1 MTDNKLTSSL
11 SLDSTD
17 FKTQIASINREL
29 RVMESEFRANAA
41 GLGDWSND
49 ASGLEARMK
58 SLNGQIDLQ
67 QKKVNALSDE
77 YGRVADEK
85 GENSKAA
92 QELQIKLNKETET
105 LNKMSNELKNSESKL
120 QGMGEEA
127 DKTGKDV
134 EQLGESEKKAEKD
147 TKSLGSALE
156 GLKNVAA
163 GVGKAVAAVGA
174 AAVGA
179 VAGLATMVVSAS
191 DAAGKLVDLS
201 NQTGI
206 SVEQLQ
212 EMKYVGDQLGVPLET
227 MEKSLTKLTK
237 NMGDASEGTGTAV
250 DAFEKLGISVT
261 NSDGSLRDA
270 RVVYQEAIDALG
282 GMSNETERDAAAMDL
297 FGKSAMDLNPLI
309 KAGADEISAL
319 TEEAHEI
326 GAVMDTE
333 AVEGLESFG
342 DSLASM
348 KAGIQGNLGMIA
360 SAIMPTFQGIVDLG
374 SGYMKEFA
382 GIISGSEGDL
392 STAGPQLGDLL
403 GRIVS
408 DVATKIPN
416 LLQAG
421 LAVIKGLVQAI
432 VDAMP
437 EIIPA
442 VIQIL
447 SSLVGF
453 ITEMAPML
461 VEAAIPL
468 ITEIM
473 AGISEMLPMLIE
485 SAIAIMVTLIEG
497 LTEALPQLIDMIT
510 TLIPA
515 IIDTLISNLPL
526 LIPAALELIIALVNG
541 LIAAVPTLV
550 AYVPEM
556 VVAIFDAFITALP
569 MIADAAVE
577 LIVTLVTGIVDMLP
591 QLATAAQDIIDALVD
606 GIEGLATSLW
616 EAGKN
621 IVNGVWDGI
630 SGAYEDFKSK
640 VSGFFS
646 GIVGAVKDALG
657 IKSPST
663 VFAGIGQNMALGLGF
678 GFMDSLGNVERDIA
692 SAVGSLAPSVSG
704 SLALSGAASGAASG
718 PINITVQAGGYSNM
732 DLDILARTLV
742 RKIERAR
749 R

>member
-11 SLDSTD
+11 SLDSTE
-17 FKTQIASINREL
+17 FKTQISSINREL

-41 GLGDWSND
+41 SLGDWSDD
-49 ASGLEARMK
+49 ASGLEMRMK
-58 SLNGQIDLQ
+58 SLTGQIELQ
-67 QKKVNALSDE
+67 QKKVGALQEE
-77 YGRVADEK
+77 YQRVAAEK

-92 QELQIKLNKETET
+92 QDLQIKLNKETET
-105 LNKMSNELKNSESKL
+105 LNKMGNELKNSESKL
-120 QGMGEEA
+120 DAMGEESEQ
-127 DKTGKDV
+127 TGKQV
-134 EQLGESEKKAEKD
+134 EDLGEKEKKAEKD
-147 TKSLGSALE
+147 TKGLGSALE

-163 GVGKAVAAVGA
+163 GVGKAVMAVGTA
-174 AAVGA
+174 AAGA
-179 VAGLATMVVSAS
+179 VAGMAGLVISAA
-191 DAAGKLVDLS
+191 DTAGELVDLS

-270 RVVYQEAIDALG
+270 RVVYQEAIGALG
-282 GMSNETERDAAAMDL
+282 DMSNETERDAVAMDL

-319 TEEAHEI
+319 TGEAHEI
-326 GAVMDTE
+326 GAVMSTD

-360 SAIMPTFQGIVDLG
+360 SAIMPTFQGIVDMG

-382 GIISGSEGDL
+382 GIISGSKGDL
-392 STAGPQLGDLL
+392 STAGPQLGELL

-408 DVATKIPN
+408 DIATKIPN
-416 LLQAG
+416 LLEAG
-421 LAVIKGLVQAI
+421 LSVIKGLMQAI
-432 VDAMP
+432 IDALP
-437 EIIPA
+437 VIIPA
-442 VIQIL
+442 VMQIL
-447 SSLVGF
+447 SSLIGF

-461 VEAAIPL
+461 VEAAIPM

-473 AGISEMLPMLIE
+473 AGIVDMLPMLIE

-515 IIDTLISNLPL
+515 VVDTLISNLPL

-541 LIAAVPTLV
+541 LISAVPTLV

-556 VVAIFDAFITALP
+556 IVAIFDALIAALP
-569 MIADAAVE
+569 MIADAAIE
-577 LIVTLVTGIVDMLP
+577 LIVTLVNGIVDALP
-591 QLATAAQDIIDALVD
+591 KLAESAQDIIDALVD
-606 GIEGLATSLW
+606 GIGNLATDLLD
-616 EAGKN
+616 AGKN
-621 IVNGVWDGI
+621 IVDGVWDGI

-646 GIVGAVKDALG
+646 GIVGAVKTALG

-663 VFAGIGQNMALGLGF
+663 VFAGIGENMALGLGF
-678 GFMDSLGNVERDIA
+678 GFMDSLSGVERDIA
-692 SAVGSLAPSVSG
+692 SAVGSLAPSITGNVSLNG
-704 SLALSGAASGAASG
+704 MAPAAAA
-718 PINITVQAGGYSNM
+718 PINIVVQAGGYSNM
-732 DLDILARTLV
+732 DLDVLARTLV